1 MNTKIMKWGNSLALR
16 IPNSY
21 AKAVNMKE
29 GNHVK
34 IKIEKNKIIVEKE
47 NIKRYDLKSMLS
59 GINKNNL
66 HDEIDSGKSV
76 GKEIW

>member
-1 MNTKIMKWGNSLALR
+1 MKWGNSLALR

-29 GNHVK
+29 GNDVK
-34 IKIEKNKIIVEKE
+34 IKIEKNKIIVEKD
-47 NIKRYDLKSMLS
+47 NVKKYDLKSMLS
-59 GINKNNL
+59 RINKNNL
-66 HDEIDSGKSV
+66 HDVIDSGNSV